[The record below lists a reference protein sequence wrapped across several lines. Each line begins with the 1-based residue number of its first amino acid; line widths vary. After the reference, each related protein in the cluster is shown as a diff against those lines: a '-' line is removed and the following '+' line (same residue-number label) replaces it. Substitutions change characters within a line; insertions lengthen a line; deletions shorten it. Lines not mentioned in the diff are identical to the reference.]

1 MSKQINTPLQLPDG
15 VMNSETTLDING
27 HIFYV
32 DFGLKKLKPKGID
45 DDLSQGIPFSVFQ
58 DHFNEET
65 NRCEIPYDKK
75 KHEFV
80 TIDYE
85 TITEIPEDLI
95 LIGFP
100 HLDEINP
107 VEYSISGGWAKED
120 FQDEE
125 TGQKHFVATILKGE
139 SNWLEGFARLNR
151 FEQEQPLQETLK
163 RVIRSRKMGRNR
175 GY

>member
-1 MSKQINTPLQLPDG
+1 MSKQIKANQQLPLG
-15 VMNSETTLDING
+15 AINNETTLDING

-32 DFGLKKLKPKGID
+32 DFQLKKLRPKGIE

-58 DHFNEET
+58 DHFNKET

-80 TIDYE
+80 TIDYG
-85 TITEIPEDLI
+85 TITEIPEDVI

-100 HLDEINP
+100 HLDEMNP
-107 VEYSISGGWAKED
+107 AEYSISGGWAKED

-125 TGQKHFVATILKGE
+125 PGQRHFVATILKGE
-139 SNWLEGFARLNR
+139 SNWLEGFANLNR
-151 FEQEQPLQETLK
+151 SEKERAIQQTLTTLH
-163 RVIRSRKMGRNR
+163 RSRKMRR
-175 GY
+175 